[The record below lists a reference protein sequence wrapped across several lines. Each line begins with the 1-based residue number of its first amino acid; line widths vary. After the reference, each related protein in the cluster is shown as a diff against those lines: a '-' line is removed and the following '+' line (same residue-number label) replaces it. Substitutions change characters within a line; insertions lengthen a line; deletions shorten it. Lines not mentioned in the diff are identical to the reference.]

1 MSKQRVLVYGLA
13 VAGEA
18 VARAL
23 VARGSKV
30 IAADDKPTARAIEV
44 AGELGID
51 LYEAP
56 SDSKIDRLVE
66 RVELVVPAPGV
77 PETHH
82 LVAACAREQVPLRSE
97 IDLAYEWEQARPGGA
112 RPMLAITGTD
122 GKTSTTMLATAM
134 VEASGRR
141 AAAVG
146 NTDFP
151 LVGALGD
158 VQRDNG
164 GGKGPVDV
172 FVVEC
177 TSFRLAY
184 AERFAPVAATWLNL
198 AEDHLDWHR
207 SLTSYAD
214 AKARVWEHQRPG
226 DAAIAYARD
235 ETVMRRLATAPAR
248 HVTFATTDADYRT
261 EAGWLVGPTGRLAE
275 IASLRRQ
282 LPHDVTNAL
291 AAAATVLEAGV
302 ATVEGVATA
311 LAAFAGIRHRIT
323 DVGTLDGV
331 TYYDDSKA
339 TTPHAALTAMRAFP
353 SVVLIAGGRNKGLD
367 LGALAA
373 GADHVRAV
381 VAIGDAAAEITA
393 AFDGL
398 RPTTTAATMQDAVEA
413 ARTLAQAG
421 DVVLLSPGCAS
432 FDWYANYGAR
442 GDDFARI
449 VGELSGGG
457 TR

>member
-23 VARGSKV
+23 VARGYKV

-82 LVAACAREQVPLRSE
+82 LMAACAREQVPLRSE

-122 GKTSTTMLATAM
+122 GKTTTTMLATAM

-146 NTDFP
+146 NTDLP

-158 VQRDNG
+158 IE
-164 GGKGPVDV
+164 GKGPVDV

-184 AERFAPVAATWLNL
+184 AEQLAPSAATWLNL

-214 AKARVWEHQRPG
+214 AKARVWEHQRSG

-235 ETVMRRLATAPAR
+235 ETVMRYLAAAPAR
-248 HVTFATTDADYRT
+248 HVTFAATDADYRT

-275 IASLRRQ
+275 IASMRRQ

-302 ATVEGVATA
+302 ATVDGVAGA
-311 LAAFAGIRHRIT
+311 LAAFTGIRHRIT
-323 DVGTLDGV
+323 DVGSIDGV

-373 GADHVRAV
+373 GVDHVRAV

-398 RPTTTAATMQDAVEA
+398 RPTTAAATMQDAVEA
-413 ARTLAQAG
+413 ARTLAKAG
-421 DVVLLSPGCAS
+421 DAVLLSPGCAS

-449 VGELSGGG
+449 VGELAGGG